1 MKDDALLGFLVALV
15 VAAILTPL
23 VARLAR
29 RIGAVDAVKE
39 RGLAREATPL
49 LGGLAIF
56 AGVLVAALLFLP
68 MSEPIKGILAGA
80 ALITAVGALD
90 DWRELGAGDEARR
103 PGGGRAGARA
113 LGRDRRR
120 RSRCRSS
127 AASSSARPATCSR
140 CSGSSAS

>member
-15 VAAILTPL
+15 VAALLTPL

-29 RIGAVDAVKE
+29 RIGAVDAIKE
-39 RGLAREATPL
+39 RGLARDATPL

-68 MSEPIKGILAGA
+68 LTDATKGILGGA

-90 DWRELGAGDEARR
+90 DWRELGARHEARR
-103 PGGGRAGARA
+103 PGRGGARAGAVR
-113 LGRDRRR
+113 RQRRR
-120 RSRCRSS
+120 RD
-127 AASSSARPATCSR
+127 AAVPRPRRVRHDGRACSR
-140 CSGSSAS
+140 CSASSG

>member
-15 VAAILTPL
+15 VAALLTPP

-56 AGVLVAALLFLP
+56 AATLVAALLFLP
-68 MSEPIKGILAGA
+68 MTQATKGILGGA
-80 ALITAVGALD
+80 ALITVVGALD
-90 DWRELGAGDEARR
+90 DWRELS
-103 PGGGRAGARA
+103 AGAKLAGQIVAALDPGA
-113 LGRDRRR
+113 LGRERGRGDAAVPRPRGVRHGGRRADAARAR
-120 RSRCRSS
+120 R
-127 AASSSARPATCSR
+127 A
-140 CSGSSAS
+140 